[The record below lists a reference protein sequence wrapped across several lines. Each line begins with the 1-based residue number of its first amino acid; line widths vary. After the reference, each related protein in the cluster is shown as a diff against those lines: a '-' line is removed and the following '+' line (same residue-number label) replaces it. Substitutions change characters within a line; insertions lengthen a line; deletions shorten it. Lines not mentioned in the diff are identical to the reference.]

1 MANIVPKKG
10 KQGDVRGWEVRT
22 KIPMQNGKP
31 YTFYASAAD
40 FERSNV
46 DTFKTLLT
54 NCEIDIR
61 RTGTIQSFA
70 LGQIED
76 YPRLLKDFTEKGI
89 ISAAPYTT
97 LDDAIEKALE
107 GLEKT
112 KKERTVKTARNCLRY
127 LLEYFKPET
136 PILKIT
142 RRDALAFDAYLIE
155 KVDTGEMAPTSKN
168 SIIGRTKWLFKWFF
182 EQSEER
188 LINPFQSIKGGST
201 ISDKEP
207 RIITKEE
214 AARIEAAI
222 LNHKPLRAYYNP
234 TEWLVYFRLGYWQ
247 GLRIGSEA
255 PELKWEF
262 IDFEKGTITIKNV
275 KLSKRGK
282 AAQWREMPLYSETT
296 QALMQLKEERKRNG
310 DALVYVFSDWWKKG
324 ENYALRRYVTILK
337 EAGLETDRP
346 RQALRQT
353 ASNRVDRDWGGRLE
367 QNWIG
372 HSESVARKAY
382 LSKEIPKE
390 ILDKFR
396 NREPVATN

>member
-1 MANIVPKKG
+1 M
-10 KQGDVRGWEVRT
+10 
-22 KIPMQNGKP
+22 
-31 YTFYASAAD
+31 
-40 FERSNV
+40 
-46 DTFKTLLT
+46 
-54 NCEIDIR
+54 
-61 RTGTIQSFA
+61 
-70 LGQIED
+70 
-76 YPRLLKDFTEKGI
+76 
-89 ISAAPYTT
+89 
-97 LDDAIEKALE
+97 
-107 GLEKT
+107 
-112 KKERTVKTARNCLRY
+112 
-127 LLEYFKPET
+127 
-136 PILKIT
+136 
-142 RRDALAFDAYLIE
+142 
-155 KVDTGEMAPTSKN
+155 
-168 SIIGRTKWLFKWFF
+168 
-182 EQSEER
+182 
-188 LINPFQSIKGGST
+188 
-201 ISDKEP
+201 
-207 RIITKEE
+207 
-214 AARIEAAI
+214 
-222 LNHKPLRAYYNP
+222 
-234 TEWLVYFRLGYWQ
+234 
-247 GLRIGSEA
+247 RIGSEA

-310 DALVYVFSDWWKKG
+310 DALNYVFSDWWKKG